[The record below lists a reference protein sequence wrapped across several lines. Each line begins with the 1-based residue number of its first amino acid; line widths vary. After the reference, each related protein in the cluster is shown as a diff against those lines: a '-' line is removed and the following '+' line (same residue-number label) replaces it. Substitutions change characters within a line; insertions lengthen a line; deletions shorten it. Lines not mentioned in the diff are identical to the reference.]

1 MRSSSVLLAA
11 APLAAL
17 LALAAVRPSPKIVQK
32 NKAFSQSVIR
42 IHAGD
47 SLVFVNADEVS
58 HNVFSSTEGLKF
70 NLKRQAPA
78 TSVSVPFPHRGTADV
93 RCAFHPGMKLTVIV
107 E

>member
-1 MRSSSVLLAA
+1 MRSSRVLLAV

-17 LALAAVRPSPKIVQK
+17 LAAAAVRPSPKILQK
-32 NKAFSQSVIR
+32 NKAFSQSVIH

-47 SLVFVNADEVS
+47 SIVFVNADQVS

-78 TSVSVPFPHRGTADV
+78 TAVSVPFPRRGTADV
-93 RCAFHPGMKLTVIV
+93 RCAFHPGMKLTVVV